1 MDKHIQ
7 NLMEEHLNF
16 TVKNKYLFHELC
28 GLTFVFRREILC
40 LNDQASSSELRPV
53 GIIYEEN
60 NEYYY
65 APLHEGDEIDEIVKA
80 FVEKI

>member
-28 GLTFVFRREILC
+28 GLTFVFRRETAC
-40 LNDQASSSELRPV
+40 LNDQASSIELRPV

-60 NEYYY
+60 DEYYY
-65 APLHEGDEIDEIVKA
+65 APLHEREEIDEIVKA
-80 FVEKI
+80 FVENI